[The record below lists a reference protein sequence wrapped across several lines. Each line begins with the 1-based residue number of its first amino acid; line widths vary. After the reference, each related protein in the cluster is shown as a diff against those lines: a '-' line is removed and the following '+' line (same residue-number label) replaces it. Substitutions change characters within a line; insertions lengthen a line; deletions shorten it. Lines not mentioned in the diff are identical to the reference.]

1 MNLIVDPEEI
11 AGRAA
16 ADRLAEEWHDVSW
29 APADPGYVWAKGAV
43 DRFGELVRDQLPIF
57 RTSQKNADKKAKS
70 LSPRPFQG
78 LTETLQNAD
87 DLGATV
93 VRFAYRSSPNPELL
107 LVHDGRPVRLQDMGA
122 MVLPWLSS
130 KDDDD
135 EASGRFGIGQKTLQA
150 LGGPIA
156 MHCPPYHFEMRAD
169 HPVSADAYAAI
180 PGVYN
185 PEARETLLSVPL
197 LPKWN
202 LEAVR
207 AAVAA
212 MGVESLLFVS
222 TVRRLEFHDLDSG
235 AAADAYAVS
244 IGEPSKQVMALGE
257 EEVEVES
264 STIAV
269 VAPPAESSRSFV
281 RYWTRQPVPE
291 GQERIDKTTGKIT
304 PLGLCIE
311 QGGEVHGHLF
321 DRVRMPVEVRF
332 PVNLNA
338 QFDPDAARTTILQ
351 LPWNVSRFEDL
362 GAFLSSAALYAFG
375 QDPAAA
381 WSHVPLRAEAGEGG
395 DWLSE
400 RLKENISDPCR
411 ERLAAGLMLPDQD
424 GNRRPLDE
432 FVYESA
438 ELDGLLT
445 PEDQLLIDPSMA
457 VILPEYRDSGGRWR
471 EVLTELG
478 KSRELDFGDA
488 LQIFNFPDGADRR
501 DPEWFVLMAAL
512 AGRSASVGA
521 FLLQRSILLADG
533 SVVRAPTRGGS
544 KVLVRSAA
552 PEALA
557 VRLGIALPLHPAYL
571 GDGADAVEACKQ
583 LEQAGVLVGA
593 RDTPEEA
600 LALLGRVLGFDG
612 GGPVEAV
619 RVSDADLI
627 AIRDAWAR
635 TPRDHQKELAGRI
648 GRNIKIR
655 AVHYE
660 GRGQA
665 ALWARPAEIYMPAL
679 IDKDGDAFAKVA
691 DRTIGLFW
699 ADPDYATV
707 LKQAGGRSEIG
718 ARKFLSALGVAASPR
733 LTVPGDE
740 GPIYSRDTRKVSSV
754 NTSRPKIQAAAVAG
768 LGAAY
773 LMDDRWSP
781 DLEAVVRDIQKAPAK
796 ARRKRALGLLSLLA
810 RHWEKRYADHQTANA
825 VSGYN
830 GAFTIRGEVQAT
842 WLARL
847 ANVDWL
853 PHGGGG
859 YAAPRSLCL
868 PTAANRLAHGSNR
881 SAFLAAVG
889 SEVAGSG
896 LLPALGVQPGPT
908 TADLLARLNA
918 YRGSPRTEV
927 TVQQV
932 HGIYQL
938 LADSLRASKSEAAM
952 GRSLSQHQLRNAF
965 RATATGPGLILTQ
978 DGWHSP
984 EAVFS
989 GPQVFGNLRPFAPL
1003 IAGLEPLWGRLNI
1016 QPPGPVEC
1024 ASVLREL
1031 SVEALTPER
1040 RGIMLSTLRRLAET
1054 LDKATP
1060 QLRAGLK
1067 TLPLWTDR
1075 GWSKLR
1081 PAYVFEGD
1089 GLNGADIAGTTVWR
1103 PGLSSLQGL
1112 ESLLPVLGVKV
1123 LRLEDFAA
1131 IQLTTLGLTWG
1142 RQHRTRYAR
1151 AVSLL
1156 AQALIRSDVALYE
1169 SLRVGWDVL
1178 QTAEFLLEP
1187 ELEIGLTVPGEKP
1200 VTLAAG
1206 AHVMA
1211 DPVHFVARSLDD
1223 AADAQTGGQA
1233 IASLFSGDRQKVAWA
1248 WSSVWAKASAEQNE
1262 EQIVLPQLKAQAARG
1277 IERLDQLKGQAED
1290 RAKAK
1295 SGKGGTGSKPSG
1307 PPARQPKIEVRQLRD
1322 LSALEPGAPTI
1333 VNAGA
1338 SKQGVVFP
1346 RAKGADLS
1354 RTFTKPETGRKDRK
1368 PGKRSVLPPANDREA
1383 LALDAIRRALQL
1395 DPEQFRDVRERKGL
1409 GADAIDEMRHL
1420 YELKMTSGPEF
1431 PSEINLEASQ
1441 VRAAMEDPENFFLA
1455 LVAGLEDGAGQL
1467 KVRFIFRPLEVLQ
1480 TKIPAVVTLTG
1491 VDAVEAL
1498 EYPFVKADF
1507 DSAAANH
1514 NDVEVEP

>member
-1 MNLIVDPEEI
+1 MNTIADPEEF

-29 APADPGYVWAKGAV
+29 APADPSCVWAKGAV

-57 RTSQKNADKKAKS
+57 RISQKNADKKAKS

-93 VRFAYRSSPNPELL
+93 VRFAYRSSPRPELL
-107 LVHDGRPVRLQDMGA
+107 LIHDGRPVKLKDMGA
-122 MVLPWLSS
+122 MVLPWLSA

-169 HPVSADAYAAI
+169 HPVSTEAQAAI
-180 PGVYN
+180 PGVYD

-197 LPKWN
+197 LPKYD
-202 LEAVR
+202 LESVKT
-207 AAVAA
+207 AVAA
-212 MGVESLLFVS
+212 MGVESLLFLGS
-222 TVRRLEFHDLDSG
+222 VRRLEFHDLESG
-235 AAADAYAVS
+235 AAPDLYA
-244 IGEPSKQVMALGE
+244 IGLGESSTRPMMLGE
-257 EEVEVES
+257 EEVIVDTA
-264 STIAV
+264 TIAV
-269 VAPPAESSRSFV
+269 MSPSSESGRSFV
-281 RYWTRQPVPE
+281 RYWTRRPVPE
-291 GQERIDKTTGKIT
+291 GQERIDKNTGKIT

-311 QGGEVHGHLF
+311 QGGAGHGHLF
-321 DRVRMPVEVRF
+321 DRVRMPVKVRF

-362 GAFLSSAALYAFG
+362 GAFLGSAALSAFEK
-375 QDPAAA
+375 DPAAA
-381 WSHVPLRAEAGEGG
+381 WSHVPLREEASDEDG
-395 DWLSE
+395 WLSK
-400 RLKENISDPCR
+400 RLKEDIADPCR
-411 ERLAAGLMLPDQD
+411 ERLAAGLLLPDQD
-424 GNRRPLDE
+424 GDQRLLSE
-432 FVYESA
+432 FVYEAA

-445 PEDQLLIDPSMA
+445 PADQLLIDSSTA
-457 VILPEYRDSGGRWR
+457 VVMPEHRDSGGRWR
-471 EVLTELG
+471 EVLSELG
-478 KSRELDFGDA
+478 RSRLLDFDDA
-488 LQIFNFPDGADRR
+488 LEIFSHSESVDGR
-501 DPEWFVLMAAL
+501 DPEWFVRMAAL
-512 AGRSASVGA
+512 AGRSGSVSA
-521 FLLQRSILLADG
+521 FLLHRSVLLADE
-533 SVVRAPTRGGS
+533 SVVRAPGRGGS
-544 KVLVRSAA
+544 KILVRSAA

-557 VRLGIALPLHPAYL
+557 VRLGLALPLHPAYL

-583 LEQAGVLVGA
+583 FEQTGVLVDA

-600 LALLGRVLGFDG
+600 LALLGRVPGFYG

-619 RVSDADLI
+619 GVSDSDLI
-627 AIRDAWAR
+627 AIRDAWVR

-655 AVHYE
+655 AVRYE

-665 ALWARPAEIYMPAL
+665 ALWARPAEVYMPGL
-679 IDKDGDAFAKVA
+679 IDKEGDAFAKVA
-691 DRTIGLFW
+691 SRTPGLLW

-733 LTVPGDE
+733 LTAPGDE
-740 GPIYSRDTRKVSSV
+740 GPVYSRDTRKVSSV
-754 NTSRPKIQAAAVAG
+754 NAPRPKTQAAAVLA
-768 LGAAY
+768 LNAAY

-781 DLEAVVRDIQKAPAK
+781 DLEAVVQDIQRAPAK
-796 ARRKRALGLLSLLA
+796 ARRKRSLGLLSLLA

-825 VSGYN
+825 VSAYN
-830 GAFTIRGEVQAT
+830 GALKIRGEVQAT

-847 ANVDWL
+847 ANVEWL

-859 YAAPRSLCL
+859 YAAPGRLCL
-868 PTAANRLAHGSNR
+868 PTAANRLAYGSNR
-881 SAFLAAVG
+881 SAFLAAVA
-889 SEVAGSG
+889 SEVSGSG

-908 TADLLARLNA
+908 TADLLARLNE
-918 YRGSPRTEV
+918 YRGSPRTEA

-952 GRSLSQHQLRNAF
+952 GRSLSPQQLRNAF
-965 RATATGPGLILTQ
+965 RATAAGPGLILAQ

-989 GPQVFGNLRPFAPL
+989 GPQVFGTLRPFAPL
-1003 IAGLEPLWGRLNI
+1003 IAGLEPLWARLDI
-1016 QPPGPVEC
+1016 QPPGPLEC
-1024 ASVLREL
+1024 AAVLRDL
-1031 SVEALTPER
+1031 STEPLTPER

-1067 TLPLWTDR
+1067 SLPLWTGE

-1089 GLNGADIAGTTVWR
+1089 GLARADIAGATVWR
-1103 PGLSSLQGL
+1103 PGLSSLRGL
-1112 ESLLPVLGVKV
+1112 EPLLPVLGVKA
-1123 LRLEDFAA
+1123 LRLEDFSA
-1131 IQLTTLGLTWG
+1131 IRLTTLGLTGG
-1142 RQHRTRYAR
+1142 RQHRARYAR

-1169 SLRVGWDVL
+1169 SLRIGWDAL
-1178 QTAEFLLEP
+1178 QVAEFLLEP
-1187 ELEIGLTVPGEKP
+1187 ELEIGTAVPGEKP
-1200 VTLAAG
+1200 VRLAAG

-1211 DPVHFVARSLDD
+1211 NPVHFVARSLDD
-1223 AADAQTGGQA
+1223 AGDAQTGGQA

-1248 WSSVWAKASAEQNE
+1248 WSSVWAKASAGQDE
-1262 EQIVLPQLKAQAARG
+1262 EQIVLPQLKAEATRG
-1277 IERLDQLKGQAED
+1277 LDRLEQLKAQAED

-1295 SGKGGTGSKPSG
+1295 SGNGGAGGKSSETR
-1307 PPARQPKIEVRQLRD
+1307 ARQPKIEVRQLRD
-1322 LSALEPGAPTI
+1322 LSALEPGAPVI

-1346 RAKGADLS
+1346 KTKGPDLS
-1354 RTFTKPETGRKDRK
+1354 RTFTKPDINKKESK

-1383 LALDAIRRALQL
+1383 MALDAIRRALQL
-1395 DPEQFRDVRERKGL
+1395 GAEQFRDVRERKGL
-1409 GADAIDEMRHL
+1409 GADAIDEMRQL
-1420 YELKMTSGPEF
+1420 YELKMTSGPDF
-1431 PSEINLEASQ
+1431 PSEITLEASQ
-1441 VRAAMEDPENFFLA
+1441 IKAAMEDPENFFLA

-1480 TKIPAVVTLTG
+1480 TKIPAAVTLTG

-1498 EYPFVKADF
+1498 EYPFVKAEF
-1507 DSAAANH
+1507 DKIG
-1514 NDVEVEP
+1514 D